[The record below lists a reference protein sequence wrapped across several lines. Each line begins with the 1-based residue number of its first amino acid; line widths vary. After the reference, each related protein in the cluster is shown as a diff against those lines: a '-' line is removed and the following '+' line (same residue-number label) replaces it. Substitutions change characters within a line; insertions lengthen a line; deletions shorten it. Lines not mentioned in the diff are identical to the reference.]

1 MQNASGAFQS
11 FSLVNIF
18 VMSCSPGT
26 ADHPDVRDLL
36 CRCFPTV
43 AKWRFAVVCT
53 ELRSSLTDWNYFLKR
68 LEDWFLLPKL
78 SDVLQFVDDF
88 EVIRITGVTCKCGWG
103 FMNSKFVDETSC
115 LNYGKFSRRVEI
127 NSSTFFC
134 LPSTF
139 FTWQLKLPKEAELD
153 WQDSSGDCCFH
164 SLLPYVQRQHLE
176 VLKEEQVSVLYF
188 FGCGSEKFSVSDW
201 AMKLQCN
208 YFKNQGD
215 HM

>member
-1 MQNASGAFQS
+1 MPLGP
-11 FSLVNIF
+11 FSLSALWIF
-18 VMSCSPGT
+18 LLWVAALGRQTILMLEISC
-26 ADHPDVRDLL
+26 ADASQLWPNGDLL
-36 CRCFPTV
+36 
-43 AKWRFAVVCT
+43 WVCT

-188 FGCGSEKFSVSDW
+188 FRCGSEKFSVSDW